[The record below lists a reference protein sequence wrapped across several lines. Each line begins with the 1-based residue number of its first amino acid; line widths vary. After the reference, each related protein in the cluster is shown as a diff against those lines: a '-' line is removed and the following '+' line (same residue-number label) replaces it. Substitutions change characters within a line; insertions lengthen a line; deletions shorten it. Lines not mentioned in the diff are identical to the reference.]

1 MCVSTLRS
9 EIDPL
14 NVFFVLCL
22 LVAAVTFRRSDGIE
36 ASSVAIQGCSSFTVY
51 GKAWWFLLQAVA
63 GPE

>member
-14 NVFFVLCL
+14 NVFFVLFF
-22 LVAAVTFRRSDGIE
+22 LVAVVTFRGSDGIE
-36 ASSVAIQGCSSFTVY
+36 ASSVAIQGCSTFTVY